1 MASLGFRAFG
11 SFRNSVLEIPQYL
24 DRLDCLA
31 LLNFKEIVPRA
42 RFARLRTYVKSFIY
56 RGNGVVV
63 MAYRGIGGRL
73 SHAWCRP
80 RQAGCPP
87 PPSPPPSPPPPAPPP
102 PSPAPPSG
110 LPHWAS
116 PSLPVP
122 PRIARLFQ
130 VLDLRLPTE
139 LDSLVPR
146 KSEKADVAF
155 PRRLRPLGAVCITL
169 GSLRWRVGSDPFVAV
184 CR

>member
-1 MASLGFRAFG
+1 MNR
-11 SFRNSVLEIPQYL
+11 RNCWIAYGY
-24 DRLDCLA
+24 D
-31 LLNFKEIVPRA
+31 PRH
-42 RFARLRTYVKSFIY
+42 T
-56 RGNGVVV
+56 
-63 MAYRGIGGRL
+63 
-73 SHAWCRP
+73 P
-80 RQAGCPP
+80 D
-87 PPSPPPSPPPPAPPP
+87 
-102 PSPAPPSG
+102 
-110 LPHWAS
+110 
-116 PSLPVP
+116 
-122 PRIARLFQ
+122 ARLFQ